1 MNYTLPAAIK
11 EGFLSP
17 IKALTIPL
25 KLDLTAVK
33 QQAGDF
39 SSRDLVLHWI
49 PIFIKSLMKW
59 SSTVQIENSGIS
71 TISKNQQKFRDI
83 LNERGFR
90 AGK

>member
-1 MNYTLPAAIK
+1 MRNLGTYFESLAYEYTLPAAIK

-39 SSRDLVLHWI
+39 LQEI
-49 PIFIKSLMKW
+49 
-59 SSTVQIENSGIS
+59 
-71 TISKNQQKFRDI
+71 
-83 LNERGFR
+83 
-90 AGK
+90 